1 MVVLL
6 LFKFLLMLFKFYFRE
21 FILWQYKDLNLSLL
35 FFQLYSINISNFIN
49 ELNHLKLYKILMK

>member
-1 MVVLL
+1 
-6 LFKFLLMLFKFYFRE
+6 MLFKFYFRE